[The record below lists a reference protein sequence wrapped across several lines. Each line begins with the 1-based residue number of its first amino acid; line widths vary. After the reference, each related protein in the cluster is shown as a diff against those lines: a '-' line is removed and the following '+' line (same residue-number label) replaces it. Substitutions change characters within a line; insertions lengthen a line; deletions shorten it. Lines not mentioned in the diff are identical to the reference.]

1 MLHEGAGYVVLALL
15 AIRLVWGV
23 IGTRYA
29 RFADFVRSPGTVTRY
44 LIDIL
49 GGHPRRYLGHNPA
62 GGAMVLALIGMCALA
77 AGSGWLMTTD
87 AFWGTKWV
95 EALHEISANA
105 TLAFIALHVLGVLL
119 TSWQHKENLVGAMI
133 TGRKRAD

>member
-1 MLHEGAGYVVLALL
+1 
-15 AIRLVWGV
+15 
-23 IGTRYA
+23 
-29 RFADFVRSPGTVTRY
+29 
-44 LIDIL
+44 
-49 GGHPRRYLGHNPA
+49 
-62 GGAMVLALIGMCALA
+62 MVLALIGMCALA